1 MRSYITDRQRAI
13 KNNILMQ
20 FQEIKTFLKKS
31 FDDDLE
37 KAKPGDTRMGADGH
51 MREWKE
57 YQPGKWDWRK
67 VKGGGSGSAATGSTT
82 SGAASKPT
90 SSPHKIDW
98 DNPTPEITK
107 LIDFAKKSTK
117 DVLLQYARKKGIN
130 PNLVAVARKVLTDDH
145 GAKEED
151 FEYKKLSNDDPD
163 VADDLKSKYA
173 HLLFRDEEEQ
183 REDPVARVENY
194 KSEIRHFV
202 KQPNAHM
209 FVYGS
214 GGAGKTQAIED
225 TMEKLGQREFEI
237 GKDKPGD
244 KDYDWVKKGKVTLST
259 LMKALY
265 EHNGKNIVFDDSDGI
280 LENRDAV
287 NILKLAMDDKKARW
301 VENDTTN
308 KVMVSNPAYDPA
320 DPDTEEEPE
329 IPMPKKFRFTGKVIF
344 ISNRPEEY
352 FTENPDRQA
361 LLTRAKPISLDFTN
375 KEMLQ
380 LIHRWLQDGGIK
392 TPNLIQIPA
401 KEAKKEAEEVFDV
414 VKQVVHRVK
423 PGKLNGR
430 TIGALIGT
438 KRRIEDDNEEI
449 EQENK
454 LRKVKGEK
462 PLPLK
467 QWDEEVVKELLRKG
481 DEDTLEKGY
490 DAEYEAELAYDLLV
504 CNSRPK
510 YNPSN
515 SNGNVSNANNNL
527 QKAYDTLGI

>member
-1 MRSYITDRQRAI
+1 MRNFILARQNAI
-13 KNNILMQ
+13 RTNILNQ
-20 FQEIKTFLKKS
+20 FQEVQRFKQIQSIEKS
-31 FDDDLE
+31 EENDLE
-37 KAKPGDTRMGADGH
+37 KAKPGDTKIGADGH
-51 MREWKE
+51 MREWVE
-57 YQPGKWDWRK
+57 YKPGKWDWRK
-67 VKGGGSGSAATGSTT
+67 IKGGGG
-82 SGAASKPT
+82 GAGNDNKPAQHT
-90 SSPHKIDW
+90 PAHKIDW
-98 DNPTPEITK
+98 DNPTPEVTK
-107 LIDFAKKSTK
+107 LMDFAKKATK
-117 DVLLQYARKKGIN
+117 DTLLQYARKKGIN
-130 PNLVAVARKVLTDDH
+130 PILVAVARKVLTDKH
-145 GAKEED
+145 GAKPED
-151 FEYKKLSNDDPD
+151 FEYKKLSTDEPD
-163 VADDLKSKYA
+163 VADDLKNPYA
-173 HLLFRDEEEQ
+173 HLLFRDEDEQ
-183 REDPVARVENY
+183 REDPIERMENY
-194 KSEIRHFV
+194 KSEIKHFV

-225 TMEKLGQREFEI
+225 TMEKLGQKEFEV

-244 KDYDWVKKGKVTLST
+244 KDYDWVKKGKVTIST

-301 VENDTTN
+301 IENDTTN
-308 KVMVSNPAYDPA
+308 KVYVANPAYDPN
-320 DPDTEEEPE
+320 DPDTEEEAE

-352 FTENPDRQA
+352 FTENPDRSA
-361 LLTRAKPISLDFTN
+361 LLTRAKPIAMDFTN
-375 KEMLQ
+375 KEMMQ

-392 TPNLIQIPA
+392 TPNLIQIPQ
-401 KEAKKEAEEVFDV
+401 KEAQKEAQEVFDV

-430 TIGALIGT
+430 TIGSLIGT

-454 LRKVKGEK
+454 QRKVKGEK

-467 QWDEEVVKELLRKG
+467 KWDEEVVKELLRKG

-490 DAEYEAELAYDLLV
+490 DADYEAQLALDLLT
-504 CNSRPK
+504 CNNRLNKVTS
-510 YNPSN
+510 
-515 SNGNVSNANNNL
+515 NVSKEVNDL